1 MRKILAIEK
10 NSWKNLWKVRN
21 ILSIACNVSLDKMP
35 KEVKKERR
43 VLTREEQEKFFTF
56 ASSYIHINVLKFAVT
71 TGCRI
76 GEVLGLKWEDCDF
89 EKREI
94 TINKTILGHS
104 TLAMTTDLYTH
115 VSEEKKK
122 EEVAELKILD

>member
-56 ASSYIHINVLKFAVT
+56 ASSYIHINVLKFA
-71 TGCRI
+71 
-76 GEVLGLKWEDCDF
+76 CDN
-89 EKREI
+89 R
-94 TINKTILGHS
+94 LS
-104 TLAMTTDLYTH
+104 DWRSAW
-115 VSEEKKK
+115 
-122 EEVAELKILD
+122 AEMGRL

>member
-76 GEVLGLKWEDCDF
+76 GEVLGLKW
-89 EKREI
+89 
-94 TINKTILGHS
+94 
-104 TLAMTTDLYTH
+104 
-115 VSEEKKK
+115 
-122 EEVAELKILD
+122 

>member
-1 MRKILAIEK
+1 MSRVMRKILAIEK

-56 ASSYIHINVLKFAVT
+56 ASSYIHINVLKLAVT

-76 GEVLGLKWEDCDF
+76 GEALGLKCED
-89 EKREI
+89 
-94 TINKTILGHS
+94 
-104 TLAMTTDLYTH
+104 
-115 VSEEKKK
+115 
-122 EEVAELKILD
+122 